1 MKTAEEYWKAFPK
14 HKPAKDVDIAEAMR
28 EYAKLYASEAIREK
42 EKMINKLKDRL
53 EKAWQREDIKL
64 KEFDLIM
71 QLSAKDKEKEEYRKK
86 WYKIIEAV
94 CEPHKHQIC
103 RECADS
109 NGTCP
114 HDNLSCDPTD
124 RVIERFKMKDKE
136 IEQLREALAT
146 VTKEQLHTTVKA
158 QLSGKTEQFKM
169 KQNKKP

>member
-1 MKTAEEYWKAFPK
+1 KKDAERVSAAVLP
-14 HKPAKDVDIAEAMR
+14 
-28 EYAKLYASEAIREK
+28 
-42 EKMINKLKDRL
+42 
-53 EKAWQREDIKL
+53 
-64 KEFDLIM
+64 LIDGVIT
-71 QLSAKDKEKEEYRKK
+71 AKDKEKEEYRKK

-136 IEQLREALAT
+136 IEQLRDRIQKHMSTLLSPERYQGMQIALDMINEL
-146 VTKEQLHTTVKA
+146 VSRKNRQP
-158 QLSGKTEQFKM
+158 TEHFTGPVVGIEDGTEF
-169 KQNKKP
+169 NNGR